1 MELLAP
7 GVFAAEPELLEDGV
21 KDYIVSQILKL
32 SPVLV
37 VVELQ
42 HAASKPRVSQS
53 SDLTRC
59 L

>member
-1 MELLAP
+1 MVDHISFQRYMELLAP

-37 VVELQ
+37 VV
-42 HAASKPRVSQS
+42 
-53 SDLTRC
+53 DI
-59 L
+59 